1 MSSTCKIH
9 GTSRLADLKLAISM
23 NKISVHDFFF
33 NAAAACNP
41 QATVGHVLNEIRS
54 YTRDTKSYSCPDW
67 LVQHVLNVIN
77 VNRAL
82 ADASVRNG
90 IGGYVGHPANHQ

>member
-9 GTSRLADLKLAISM
+9 GTSRLADLKLAIRM

-33 NAAAACNP
+33 NAAKECNP
-41 QATVGHVLNEIRS
+41 HATVGHVLDEIRS

-82 ADASVRNG
+82 AGDSARNG
-90 IGGYVGHPANHQ
+90 IGSYVGYPANLR